1 MQPSILRHVLFAYLG
16 FGAAIAAVFPVYANF
31 FVEWKPGMLTWFV
44 IGCFIAGLVIG
55 LANYWVMNLILV
67 SKLKRIS
74 QVAGAIADKDL
85 TFSCRIRSDD
95 TIGEIIASFNNMA
108 ATLRELIARTSDLS
122 SRVRG
127 GSDVLRGQADEM
139 HDRVDR
145 LAERTRDI
153 SASIRQLESAIVDIS
168 SRSEQAT
175 QRTAEAGGTAR
186 QGVGMARM
194 SIQGMENIHAR
205 ISSATER
212 VEKLEQSSQEVGS
225 IVAVIKE
232 IADQT
237 NLLALNAAIE
247 AARAGEQG
255 RGFAVVADEVRKLAE
270 KTSDATNQIGLTIA
284 SIQQETRQALDA
296 IGESMNEAREGV
308 GHARQA
314 GESLERIIEAVEQV
328 DTMVKEIA
336 GATALQKSVA
346 QSVYGN
352 LQAIE
357 ELNSQTLHDSEEGIK
372 QTASLA
378 GDANR
383 LDDSVK
389 AFRL

>member
-16 FGAAIAAVFPVYANF
+16 FGAVVAGIFPVYANY

-55 LANYWVMNLILV
+55 LVNYWVMNLILV

-85 TFSCRIRSDD
+85 TFTCGIKSDD
-95 TIGEIIASFNNMA
+95 TIGEIITSFNNMA
-108 ATLRELIARTSDLS
+108 ATLRDLIARTSGLS
-122 SRVRG
+122 SQVRN
-127 GSDVLRGQADEM
+127 GSDLLRGQAGEI

-145 LAERTRDI
+145 MAERTHDI
-153 SASIRQLESAIVDIS
+153 LASIQQLEAAIADIS
-168 SRSEQAT
+168 SRSELAS

-186 QGVGMARM
+186 QGVGMAKI

-205 ISSATER
+205 ISSATDR
-212 VEKLEQSSQEVGS
+212 VEKLAQSSQEVGS

-270 KTSDATNQIGLTIA
+270 KTSDATNQIGLTIDA
-284 SIQQETRQALDA
+284 IQQETRHALDA
-296 IGESMNEAREGV
+296 IGESMREAQQGV

-314 GESLERIIEAVEQV
+314 GESLERIIDAVAQV
-328 DTMVKEIA
+328 DTMVNEIA
-336 GATALQKSVA
+336 HATSLQKSVA

-352 LQAIE
+352 VQAID
-357 ELNSQTLHDSEEGIK
+357 ELNSQTLRDSEQGI
-372 QTASLA
+372 QQAASLVNN
-378 GDANR
+378 ANR

-389 AFRL
+389 TFRL

>member
-1 MQPSILRHVLFAYLG
+1 
-16 FGAAIAAVFPVYANF
+16 
-31 FVEWKPGMLTWFV
+31 MLTWFV

-55 LANYWVMNLILV
+55 LVNYWVMNLILV

-85 TFSCRIRSDD
+85 TFTCGIKSDD
-95 TIGEIIASFNNMA
+95 TIGEIITSFNNMA
-108 ATLRELIARTSDLS
+108 ATLRDLIARTSGLS
-122 SRVRG
+122 SQVRN
-127 GSDVLRGQADEM
+127 GSDLLRGQAGEI

-145 LAERTRDI
+145 MAERTHDI
-153 SASIRQLESAIVDIS
+153 LASIQQLEAAIADIS
-168 SRSEQAT
+168 SRSELAS

-186 QGVGMARM
+186 QGVGMAKI

-205 ISSATER
+205 ISSATDR
-212 VEKLEQSSQEVGS
+212 VEKLAQSSQEVGS

-270 KTSDATNQIGLTIA
+270 KTSDATNQIGLTIDA
-284 SIQQETRQALDA
+284 IQQETRHALDA
-296 IGESMNEAREGV
+296 IGESMREAQQGV

-314 GESLERIIEAVEQV
+314 GESLERIIDAVAQV
-328 DTMVKEIA
+328 DTMVNEIA
-336 GATALQKSVA
+336 HATSLQKSVA

-352 LQAIE
+352 VQAID
-357 ELNSQTLHDSEEGIK
+357 ELNSQTLRDSEQGI
-372 QTASLA
+372 QQAASLVNN
-378 GDANR
+378 ANR

-389 AFRL
+389 TFRL